1 MWPTLEYASDV
12 WSPQWNKN
20 IIALATTYIKA
31 KSMAITIDIATVAV
45 NFFSRYQ
52 STSRDA

>member
-31 KSMAITIDIATVAV
+31 KSMAIAIDIATVAV